1 MTKLLAAVVLLL
13 SAPGPAPEPPPA
25 PLAARAF
32 ERIKALEGEWRGR
45 RSKGWEDRASYQTI
59 AAGSCV
65 VGRSDFDAHPGET
78 MLTIFHM
85 DGDDLVLT
93 HYCVAKNQPRLRAT
107 EISPDLKTIVFT
119 FRDATN
125 LASRDK
131 GHMDKAVFR
140 FVDADHF
147 TSQWTWYQDGQERWL
162 ETIEMVR
169 TTKPAAAPAAPGRG
183 CH

>member
-1 MTKLLAAVVLLL
+1 MMKLLAAVLIL
-13 SAPGPAPEPPPA
+13 SAPAPVAPPA
-25 PLAARAF
+25 PLAAQAF

-45 RSKGWEDRASYQTI
+45 SSKGWEDRVSFQI
-59 AAGSCV
+59 VAAGSCV
-65 VGRSDFDAHPGET
+65 VERSDFDAHPGET
-78 MLTIFHM
+78 MFTMFHM

-125 LASRDK
+125 LRSRDQ

-140 FVDADHF
+140 FLDADRF
-147 TSQWTWYQDGQERWL
+147 TAQWTWYQDGQERWL
-162 ETIEMVR
+162 ETIELVR
-169 TTKPAAAPAAPGRG
+169 QTRPAATGAAGG
-183 CH
+183 ACH